1 MADISPRSKT
11 PSNGARAQEDGGAP
25 FLGLIDAVLVPD
37 PVEFEFDGAVA
48 RSHAAAAWTWMIRDV
63 APDLLDVASSN
74 DDPAA
79 RQALDAAIPDLLAR
93 VRGVLAEMDRDRD
106 LDRRMRV
113 QMGGE
118 AVYGRMPVILN
129 ALKCRNL
136 LVKAQGFGRAANN
149 MGDDAALALALQSM
163 PLGDRAVASLLLQAA
178 VGQLTNPARLMGAA
192 IKIAGSSSE
201 AAMQRAGLVPLVDAV
216 LSHAQAQIPPLAQH
230 GVYSDVDLICRS
242 IERFHRLMRAVTGF
256 VELAR
261 MSHWSMVVAGLTS
274 SISELIEPRL
284 REVVP
289 DVSRALRRRE
299 GGHDRLDS
307 DQLLIALNGC
317 YVLATVREA
326 RDSLALNALFDQA
339 WNQLGQALEM
349 HVQRNLEV
357 FRQSPNDQTTAAR
370 LDAAIKM
377 SELRFNADYA
387 EVLRRARD
395 SASKRVG

>member
-1 MADISPRSKT
+1 MAELSPRTKT
-11 PSNGARAQEDGGAP
+11 PLNGARAQEGGGTP

-37 PVEFEFDGAVA
+37 PVDFEFDGAVSRA
-48 RSHAAAAWTWMIRDV
+48 HAVAAWTWMIRDI
-63 APDLLDVASSN
+63 APDLLDLGSGD

-79 RQALDAAIPDLLAR
+79 RQALDAAVPDLLVR
-93 VRGVLAEMDRDRD
+93 VRGVLAEMDRDRE

-136 LVKAQGFGRAANN
+136 LVKAQSFGRAANS

-163 PLGDRAVASLLLQAA
+163 PLNDRSVAALLLQAA

-201 AAMQRAGLVPLVDAV
+201 AAMHRAGLAPLVDAV

-230 GVYSDVDLICRS
+230 GVYADVDLICRS

-261 MSHWSMVVAGLTS
+261 LSHWSLVVAGLTS

-299 GGHDRLDS
+299 GTDRLDS

-326 RDSLALNALFDQA
+326 RDSLALNALFEQA

-357 FRQSPNDQTTAAR
+357 FRQSPNDKTTAAR
-370 LDAAIKM
+370 LDVAIKM
-377 SELRFNADYA
+377 AELRFNTDYA
-387 EVLRRARD
+387 DVLRRARD

>member
-1 MADISPRSKT
+1 MAETSPRTKT
-11 PSNGARAQEDGGAP
+11 PLNGARAQEDGGAP

-37 PVEFEFDGAVA
+37 PVEFEFDGAVS
-48 RSHAAAAWTWMIRDV
+48 RTHAAAAWKWMIRDI
-63 APDLLDVASSN
+63 APDLLDVGSGE

-79 RQALDAAIPDLLAR
+79 RQALDAAIPELLTR
-93 VRGVLAEMDRDRD
+93 VRGVLAEMDRDRE

-136 LVKAQGFGRAANN
+136 LTKAQSFGRAANS

-163 PLGDRAVASLLLQAA
+163 PLNDRAIAALLLQAA

-201 AAMQRAGLVPLVDAV
+201 AAMHRAGLAPLVDAV
-216 LSHAQAQIPPLAQH
+216 LSHAQAQIAPLGQF
-230 GVYSDVDLICRS
+230 GVYADVDLICRS

-261 MSHWSMVVAGLTS
+261 LSHWSMVVAGLTS

-299 GGHDRLDS
+299 GHDRLDS

-317 YVLATVREA
+317 YVLAAVREA

-377 SELRFNADYA
+377 SELRFNTDYA
-387 EVLRRARD
+387 DVLRRARD
-395 SASKRVG
+395 SASKRAS

>member
-1 MADISPRSKT
+1 MADITPRPKT
-11 PSNGARAQEDGGAP
+11 PSNGARAQEDGGVP

-48 RSHAAAAWTWMIRDV
+48 RSHAAAAWTWMVRDV
-63 APDLLDVASSN
+63 APDLLDVTSGDS
-74 DDPAA
+74 DPAG
-79 RQALDAAIPDLLAR
+79 RQALDAATPDLLAR

-118 AVYGRMPVILN
+118 AVYARMPIILN

-136 LVKAQGFGRAANN
+136 LVKAQSFGRAANS

-163 PLGDRAVASLLLQAA
+163 PLNDRAVASLLLQAA
-178 VGQLTNPARLMGAA
+178 VGQLTNPSRLMVAA
-192 IKIAGSSSE
+192 IKIAGSSTE
-201 AAMQRAGLVPLVDAV
+201 AAMHRAGLAALVDAM
-216 LSHAQAQIPPLAQH
+216 LSQAQAQIPPLAQH
-230 GVYSDVDLICRS
+230 GVYADVDLICRS

-261 MSHWSMVVAGLTS
+261 LSHWSMVVAGLTS

-299 GGHDRLDS
+299 GHDRLDS

-349 HVQRNLEV
+349 HVQRNLEI
-357 FRQSPNDQTTAAR
+357 FRQSPHDQATAAR

-377 SELRFNADYA
+377 AELRFNADYA
-387 EVLRRARD
+387 DVLRRARD
-395 SASKRVG
+395 SASKRVS

>member
-1 MADISPRSKT
+1 MAELSPRTKT
-11 PSNGARAQEDGGAP
+11 PLNGARAQENGAAP

-37 PVEFEFDGAVA
+37 PVEFEFEGAVSRA
-48 RSHAAAAWTWMIRDV
+48 HAATAWTWMIRDV
-63 APDLLDVASSN
+63 APDLLDVASGD

-79 RQALDAAIPDLLAR
+79 RQVLDAAVPELLTR
-93 VRGVLAEMDRDRD
+93 VRGVLAEMDRDRE

-136 LVKAQGFGRAANN
+136 LVKAQSFGRAANS

-163 PLGDRAVASLLLQAA
+163 PLNDRSVAALLLQAA

-192 IKIAGSSSE
+192 VKIAGSSSE
-201 AAMQRAGLVPLVDAV
+201 AAMHRAGLAPLVDAV

-230 GVYSDVDLICRS
+230 GVYADVDLICRS
-242 IERFHRLMRAVTGF
+242 IERFHRLMRSVTGF

-261 MSHWSMVVAGLTS
+261 LSHWSMVVAGLTS

-299 GGHDRLDS
+299 GVDRLDS

-317 YVLATVREA
+317 FVLATVREA

-377 SELRFNADYA
+377 AELRFNTDYA
-387 EVLRRARD
+387 DVLRRARD

>member
-1 MADISPRSKT
+1 MADISPRPKT
-11 PSNGARAQEDGGAP
+11 PSNGARAQEDGGVP

-63 APDLLDVASSN
+63 APDLLDVTSG
-74 DDPAA
+74 DTDPAG
-79 RQALDAAIPDLLAR
+79 RQALDAAIPDLLVR

-118 AVYGRMPVILN
+118 AVHGRMPIILN

-136 LVKAQGFGRAANN
+136 LVKAQSFGRAANS

-163 PLGDRAVASLLLQAA
+163 PLNDRAVASLLLQAA
-178 VGQLTNPARLMGAA
+178 VGQLTNPSRLMGAA
-192 IKIAGSSSE
+192 IKIAGSSTE
-201 AAMQRAGLVPLVDAV
+201 AAMHRAGLAALVDAM
-216 LSHAQAQIPPLAQH
+216 LSQAQAQIPPLAQH
-230 GVYSDVDLICRS
+230 GVYADVDLICRS

-299 GGHDRLDS
+299 GHDRLDS

-387 EVLRRARD
+387 DVLRRARD

>member
-1 MADISPRSKT
+1 MADITPRPKT
-11 PSNGARAQEDGGAP
+11 PSNGARAQEDGGVP

-63 APDLLDVASSN
+63 APDLLDVTSG
-74 DDPAA
+74 DTDPAG
-79 RQALDAAIPDLLAR
+79 RQALDAAIPDLLVR

-118 AVYGRMPVILN
+118 AVYGRMPIILN

-136 LVKAQGFGRAANN
+136 LVKAQSFGRAANS

-163 PLGDRAVASLLLQAA
+163 PLNDRAVASLLLQAA

-192 IKIAGSSSE
+192 IKIAGSSTE
-201 AAMQRAGLVPLVDAV
+201 AAMHRAGLAALVDAM
-216 LSHAQAQIPPLAQH
+216 LSHAQAQVPPLAQH
-230 GVYSDVDLICRS
+230 GVYADVDLICRS

-299 GGHDRLDS
+299 GHDRLDS

-326 RDSLALNALFDQA
+326 RDSLALNALFEQA

-357 FRQSPNDQTTAAR
+357 FRQSPNDQITAAR

-387 EVLRRARD
+387 DVLRRARD